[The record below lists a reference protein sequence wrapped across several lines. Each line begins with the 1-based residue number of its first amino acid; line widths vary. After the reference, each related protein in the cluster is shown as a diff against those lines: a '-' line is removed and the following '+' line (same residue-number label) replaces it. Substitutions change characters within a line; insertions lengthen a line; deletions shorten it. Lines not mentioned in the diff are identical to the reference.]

1 MAKQN
6 LSKKGVQRFNRKK
19 LPKDS
24 VRKNQN
30 LRLQH
35 QEKAQSRA
43 QQQQQASKQ
52 QKADGK
58 RKGGDPQ
65 ALPLS
70 FVRGKQVLL
79 VGEGNL
85 SFAHALVTHV
95 LGGDGTGVTAT
106 TYDTEEEV
114 TQARVTCHCVAFG
127 LGDSQ
132 ASAAATRST
141 RKRRPWQL
149 PWLTPAPSSATAL
162 TPWTWADA

>member
-35 QEKAQSRA
+35 REKAQSRA
-43 QQQQQASKQ
+43 QQQQAASKQ

-65 ALPLS
+65 ALAQS
-70 FVRGKQVLL
+70 FVRGRQVLL

-85 SFAHALVTHV
+85 SFAHALVHV
-95 LGGDGTGVTAT
+95 LGGDGRGVTAT
-106 TYDTEEEV
+106 TYDTEQEV
-114 TQARVTCHCVAFG
+114 IQARLWLCLVLLWVETH
-127 LGDSQ
+127 SQ
-132 ASAAATRST
+132 R
-141 RKRRPWQL
+141 RRPH
-149 PWLTPAPSSATAL
+149 
-162 TPWTWADA
+162 

>member
-19 LPKDS
+19 LPKDA
-24 VRKNQN
+24 VRKNAN

-35 QEKAQSRA
+35 REAAQSRV

-65 ALPLS
+65 ALPQS

-85 SFAHALVTHV
+85 SFAHALVAHV
-95 LGGDGTGVTAT
+95 LGGDGRGVTAT

-114 TQARVTCHCVAFG
+114 TQARRVFPLLLLVSRLTVA
-127 LGDSQ
+127 GDGR
-132 ASAAATRST
+132 AEV
-141 RKRRPWQL
+141 RRGGPPGCRPGRHRRRRRL
-149 PWLTPAPSSATAL
+149 RH
-162 TPWTWADA
+162 